1 MSNRDDTVDD
11 RDVFDEWRRFEVSHQ
26 GDNMTNTCRAV
37 KIGNKKR
44 CAQKRRWGVEDWIVC
59 HDGQG
64 KLGTQSM
71 ELKQEQLG

>member
-1 MSNRDDTVDD
+1 
-11 RDVFDEWRRFEVSHQ
+11 
-26 GDNMTNTCRAV
+26 MTNTCRAV